1 MRQFTSSLQTSTSLY
16 PHEPHNFDG
25 NLRAVGWRHGLQVI
39 AASTS
44 TLFFMGLFVI
54 IITLVIVTI
63 IIIILL
69 LS

>member
-1 MRQFTSSLQTSTSLY
+1 MSQFTSSLQTSTSLY
-16 PHEPHNFDG
+16 PYEPHNFDG

-54 IITLVIVTI
+54 IITFVIVTI
-63 IIIILL
+63 IIILL
-69 LS
+69 WS

>member
-1 MRQFTSSLQTSTSLY
+1 MRQFPSSLQTSTSLY
-16 PHEPHNFDG
+16 PYEPHNFDV

-54 IITLVIVTI
+54 IITFVIVTI
-63 IIIILL
+63 IILL
-69 LS
+69 WS